1 MEDYIKEEYESK
13 LKKIINIEI
22 EAIILCDNVIKA
34 INTELPLYKII
45 ECEDLKNE
53 ADFRMFMNELHG
65 DLYSISKEIE
75 DSNSNIKIHKNSD
88 NYGNIK
94 FWITEINLL
103 KTYQLLNY
111 DDRYNKEDVFKALNY
126 KLGYDSYLAFDI
138 SRKLQ
143 IQNDYITKQ
152 NIEWIDNRFDELG
165 DGIIYLKKI
174 ENAVEEINKSMR
186 SAYDSLKKELDIF
199 QNNYDINIK
208 WNIVK

>member
-13 LKKIINIEI
+13 LTKIINIEI

-34 INTELPLYKII
+34 INTELPLYEII
-45 ECEDLKNE
+45 ECEDLKNK
-53 ADFRMFMNELHG
+53 ADFRMFMNELHS

-111 DDRYNKEDVFKALNY
+111 DDKYNKEDVFKALNY

-152 NIEWIDNRFDELG
+152 NIEWIDNRFDALG
-165 DGIIYLKKI
+165 DGIIY
-174 ENAVEEINKSMR
+174 
-186 SAYDSLKKELDIF
+186 
-199 QNNYDINIK
+199 
-208 WNIVK
+208 